1 MQNPLELILAREIE
15 TGVRDKSKSATK
27 PPLIKKL
34 KSQALSE
41 KILRRKILHKSTT
54 LKVIL

>member
-15 TGVRDKSKSATK
+15 TGVRDESKSATK

-34 KSQALSE
+34 E
-41 KILRRKILHKSTT
+41 KILRRKILNKSTT

>member
-15 TGVRDKSKSATK
+15 TGVRDESKSATK

-34 KSQALSE
+34 EKSGSVGKNTPA
-41 KILRRKILHKSTT
+41 
-54 LKVIL
+54 